1 MRIKTRYLLLVP
13 LILIM
18 LISSGVFI
26 HSAIT
31 IDNYFNTSPSVIE
44 FIGFLSTM
52 LISIGSFMFIAG
64 WLFKNW
70 DNDFY
75 INLKFKNKSRES

>member
-31 IDNYFNTSPSVIE
+31 IDNYFNTSPSGIE
-44 FIGFLSTM
+44 MIGFISTM
-52 LISIGSFMFIAG
+52 FFGIFLFVFILM
-64 WLFKNW
+64 WFRDNW
-70 DNDFY
+70 DDDFY